1 MPHILHSYYKS
12 SKLFFKQQ
20 NGFSQFAKFAKPN
33 NRLLLGLL
41 SASAAVSRGWLGKFS
56 AFCAIFDG
64 IEWQS
69 GFQPLMTFNGSAVLN
84 GLLNGR
90 RIIF

>member
-1 MPHILHSYYKS
+1 MHSYYKS

-41 SASAAVSRGWLGKFS
+41 SASAAVSRGMIGKVFR
-56 AFCAIFDG
+56 FLRHF
-64 IEWQS
+64 
-69 GFQPLMTFNGSAVLN
+69 
-84 GLLNGR
+84 
-90 RIIF
+90 